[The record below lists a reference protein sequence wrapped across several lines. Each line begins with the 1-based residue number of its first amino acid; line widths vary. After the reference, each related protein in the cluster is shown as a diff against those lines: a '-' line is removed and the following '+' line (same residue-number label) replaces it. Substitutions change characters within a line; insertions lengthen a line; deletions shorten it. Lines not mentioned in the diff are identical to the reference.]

1 MPRSM
6 PITTLEVAA
15 CPMHRQDAKHYSSH
29 EVGCDCLTDARRAE
43 LAQRL
48 EEARAEGNALADEAE

>member
-6 PITTLEVAA
+6 PITRMEVGA

-29 EVGCDCLTDARRAE
+29 EVGCDCLSDIRRAE
-43 LAQRL
+43 LAKRL
-48 EEARAEGNALADEAE
+48 EEARAEGNPLADEAE